1 MKIKFAIVAL
11 TILATTAF
19 SPGAGVS
26 AAPKASTDIT
36 GVVTNGTPV
45 EGVKVTVVCDK
56 HTQVRKTDSQ
66 GTYLVSYKA
75 TQCPDGSVVNV
86 TAKSGK
92 MSGVASGVVA
102 GVTTKLN
109 IAVVNVAVPEFGGIV
124 GGLVAAAGAGGS
136 FYLTRRTH
144 LR

>member
-66 GTYLVSYKA
+66 GT